1 MAIRSPRP
9 RRWREMRHF
18 LAMRARG
25 SQQGL
30 AFSHLF
36 CRGNY
41 GCPRIFQARLPTVSA
56 HCNSPLASPMG
67 KATQPLVGP
76 GIEPRAEAHAC
87 TCYFST
93 PLLPVP
99 RTFFPHANASC
110 NSLLASPMGEA
121 TLPLARPG
129 IKPGAGAREEAAVD
143 AGAAPRRRCARAAGL
158 SPQGAA
164 VWRHG

>member
-18 LAMRARG
+18 LAMRARE

-30 AFSHLF
+30 AFSYLS

-41 GCPRIFQARLPTVSA
+41 GCAQTFQARLPTVSA
-56 HCNSPLASPMG
+56 HCNSPLASPMSR
-67 KATQPLVGP
+67 ATQPLVGP

-87 TCYFST
+87 ACYFST
-93 PLLPVP
+93 PLLTVP
-99 RTFFPHANASC
+99 RTFFPHANPSC

-121 TLPLARPG
+121 TLPLAT
-129 IKPGAGAREEAAVD
+129 KARD
-143 AGAAPRRRCARAAGL
+143 QTRGGCTRMPTRRRACRL
-158 SPQGAA
+158 PH
-164 VWRHG
+164 RRRPTPMPHR